1 MPSGGAPAGL
11 RPRTGNTIRQRR
23 QALIDHTRGVNGL
36 DPRVAAR
43 YNVRLLLQNPEGG
56 LRDAVAQ
63 LGIPAYALMAIA
75 RYGAVEAL
83 ALQGLSS
90 DQARALEQSVSGA
103 GGAVLTSMN
112 GERAVVLAPL
122 MVAGELPAR
131 LATDPLTE
139 DVGAAIAAALM
150 ARGNPAPLNAGG
162 HLLEFGRRTLVMGI
176 VNVTPD
182 SFSGDGVGS
191 NVGAAVERALAL
203 IEAGADVIDIG
214 GESTRPNSTP
224 ISVAEEQDRVL
235 PVLSALSSR
244 STVPL
249 SIDTRKAAVA
259 AAAIEAG
266 AAMVNDVWG
275 LQGDP
280 DMAAA
285 VAAHSNIGLVVMHNQ
300 RGVDYA
306 DLMADITLWL
316 RRSLVVA
323 SDAGIALERVVID
336 PGFGFGKTPAHNLE
350 LIRRLGELRGI
361 GRPILVGPSRKSTI
375 GFLTGGLPPDERV
388 EGGIALATL
397 AAGAG
402 AHMVRVHDVG
412 ETVRALK
419 VADAVIRGTPE
430 HILTLPAPGPTG

>member
-1 MPSGGAPAGL
+1 MS
-11 RPRTGNTIRQRR
+11 
-23 QALIDHTRGVNGL
+23 GL

-56 LRDAVAQ
+56 LRDAVAK

-75 RYGAVEAL
+75 RHGAVEAL

-90 DQARALEQSVSGA
+90 DQAGALEQSVSEA
-103 GGAVLTSMN
+103 GGAVLTSAN
-112 GERAVVLAPL
+112 RERAVVFAPL

-131 LATDPLTE
+131 LAMDPLTA
-139 DVGAAIAAALM
+139 DVGAAIAAALL
-150 ARGNPAPLNAGG
+150 ARGVPPPLNARG

-191 NVGAAVERALAL
+191 DVDAAVERALGL
-203 IEAGADVIDIG
+203 VEAGADVIDIG

-224 ISVAEEQDRVL
+224 ISAVEEQERVV
-235 PVLSALSSR
+235 PVLAALSSR
-244 STVPL
+244 TGVAL

-280 DMAAA
+280 EMAPVIAA
-285 VAAHSNIGLVVMHNQ
+285 RDDIGVVVMHNQ
-300 RGVDYA
+300 HGVDYT
-306 DLMADITLWL
+306 DLMADITGWL
-316 RRSLVVA
+316 RQSLVVA
-323 SDAGIALERVVID
+323 IAAGIAAERVVID
-336 PGFGFGKTPAHNLE
+336 PGFGFGKTPAQNLE
-350 LIRRLGELRGI
+350 LMRRLGELRGI

-375 GFLTGGLPPDERV
+375 GFLTGGLPPDQRV
-388 EGGIALATL
+388 EGSIALATL

-402 AHMVRVHDVG
+402 AHIVRVHDVS
-412 ETVRALK
+412 ETVLALK
-419 VADAVIRGTPE
+419 VADAVVRGTPE
-430 HILTLPAPGPTG
+430 HILSLPAPGPTG

>member
-1 MPSGGAPAGL
+1 VPSGGAPAGL
-11 RPRTGNTIRQRR
+11 RPRTGNTIPQRR
-23 QALIDHTRGVNGL
+23 QALIDHSRAVNGL

-43 YNVRLLLQNPEGG
+43 YNVRLLLQNSEGG

-75 RYGAVEAL
+75 RFGAVEAL

-90 DQARALEQSVSGA
+90 DQARALERSLSEA
-103 GGAVLTSMN
+103 GGALLTSPN
-112 GERAVVLAPL
+112 WERAVIFAPL

-131 LATDPLTE
+131 LATDALTTE
-139 DVGAAIAAALM
+139 VAAALTG
-150 ARGNPAPLNAGG
+150 RGVPPPLSVRGQR
-162 HLLEFGRRTLVMGI
+162 LEFGRRTLVMGI

-191 NVGAAVERALAL
+191 DVDAAVDRAVAL
-203 IEAGADVIDIG
+203 IDAGADVIDIG
-214 GESTRPNSTP
+214 GESTRPKSTP
-224 ISVAEEQDRVL
+224 ISAAEELERVL
-235 PVLSALSSR
+235 PVFAALSSR
-244 STVPL
+244 SSVPL
-249 SIDTRKAAVA
+249 SIDTRKASVA
-259 AAAIEAG
+259 AAGIAAG

-280 DMAAA
+280 EMAP
-285 VAAHSNIGLVVMHNQ
+285 VIAAHSNVGVVVMHNQ

-306 DLMADITLWL
+306 DLMADISAWL
-316 RRSLVVA
+316 RQSLVVA
-323 SDAGIALERVVID
+323 NEAGIVAERVVID
-336 PGFGFGKTPAHNLE
+336 PGFGFGKTPAQNLE
-350 LIRRLGELRGI
+350 LMRRLGELRGI

-375 GFLTGGLPPDERV
+375 GFLTGGLPPDERL

-397 AAGAG
+397 AASAG
-402 AHMVRVHDVG
+402 AHMVRVHDVS

-430 HILTLPAPGPTG
+430 YILSLPAPGPTG

>member
-1 MPSGGAPAGL
+1 MS
-11 RPRTGNTIRQRR
+11 
-23 QALIDHTRGVNGL
+23 GL

-43 YNVRLLLQNPEGG
+43 YNVRPLLQNSEIG

-63 LGIPAYALMAIA
+63 LGVPTHQLMAVA

-90 DQARALEQSVSGA
+90 DQAIALEATVREA
-103 GGAVLTSMN
+103 GGALLTNTNM
-112 GERAVVLAPL
+112 ERAVILAPL
-122 MVAGELPAR
+122 MVAGELPSR
-131 LATDPLTE
+131 LAADPLTA

-150 ARGNPAPLNAGG
+150 ARGNPPPLNARG

-191 NVGAAVERALAL
+191 NVGAAVDRALAL
-203 IEAGADVIDIG
+203 IDAGADVIDIG

-224 ISVAEEQDRVL
+224 ISETEERDRVL
-235 PVLSALSSR
+235 PVFAALSSR
-244 STVPL
+244 TTVPL

-275 LQGDP
+275 LQGDTE
-280 DMAAA
+280 MAA
-285 VAAHSNIGLVVMHNQ
+285 VIAAQSNIGVVVMHNQ

-306 DLMADITLWL
+306 DLMADITGWL
-316 RRSLVVA
+316 RQSLVVA
-323 SDAGIALERVVID
+323 IEAGIAAERVVID
-336 PGFGFGKTPAHNLE
+336 PGFGFGKTPAQNLE
-350 LIRRLGELRGI
+350 LMRRLGELRGI

-397 AAGAG
+397 AAAAG
-402 AHMVRVHDVG
+402 AQMVRTHDIS
-412 ETVRALK
+412 ETARALK

-430 HILTLPAPGPTG
+430 HILSLPAPGPTG

>member
-1 MPSGGAPAGL
+1 MNEA
-11 RPRTGNTIRQRR
+11 
-23 QALIDHTRGVNGL
+23 

-43 YNVRLLLQNPEGG
+43 YNVRPLLQNAGDG

-63 LGIPAYALMAIA
+63 LGVPTHQLMAVA

-90 DQARALEQSVSGA
+90 DQAIALEQAVREA
-103 GGAVLTSMN
+103 GGALLTSAN
-112 GERAVVLAPL
+112 LERAVVLAPL
-122 MVAGELPAR
+122 MVAGELPSR
-131 LATDPLTE
+131 LSANAE
-139 DVGAAIAAALM
+139 IADVGMAIGAALM
-150 ARGNPAPLNAGG
+150 GRGVPPPLRARG

-191 NVGAAVERALAL
+191 DVDAAVERALAL

-224 ISVAEEQDRVL
+224 ISAVEEQERVL
-235 PVLSALSSR
+235 PVFAALSSR
-244 STVPL
+244 AGVPL

-280 DMAAA
+280 EMAPVIAA
-285 VAAHSNIGLVVMHNQ
+285 RDDIGVVVMHNQ
-300 RGVDYA
+300 RGLDYT
-306 DLMADITLWL
+306 DLMADITRWL
-316 RRSLVVA
+316 RQSLVVA
-323 SDAGIALERVVID
+323 IAAGIAAERVVID
-336 PGFGFGKTPAHNLE
+336 PGFGFGKTPAQNLE
-350 LIRRLGELRGI
+350 LMRRLGELRGI
-361 GRPILVGPSRKSTI
+361 SRPILVGPSRKSTI
-375 GFLTGGLPPDERV
+375 GFLTGGLPPDQRV
-388 EGGIALATL
+388 AGSIALATL

-402 AHMVRVHDVG
+402 AHVVRVHDVS
-412 ETVRALK
+412 ETVLAMK
-419 VADAVIRGTPE
+419 VADAVVRGTPE
-430 HILTLPAPGPTG
+430 HILSLPAPGPTG